1 MIFIDEFQIAVA
13 ATYDKWIN
21 AMEEALSAISDGTVK
36 VPKRTHIDLGKD
48 ALLLMP
54 AIGKDYFATK
64 LVSFFP
70 LNRLEQ
76 KPSIYG
82 TLILNDRKT
91 GEPLAVIDG
100 SKLTAMRT
108 AAVSGIGVRYLSD
121 EKASSIGIIG
131 AGIQGFHQALFAC
144 SQREI
149 SKLYVYDN
157 RRELTGKFCS
167 ELRKIYPR
175 IKIAPSQDAKD
186 LCEKS
191 EIIITATNS
200 FTPVLPSEQSYLKRK
215 TIIAIGSYKQEMREL
230 PDELFSLVDYVFFDT
245 EHGLSESGDLI
256 YPLNN
261 GLIAADKF
269 YPVYDLISGKVKP
282 KSSTR
287 LFKTVGFAA
296 FDLYAAKLVYEASI
310 VSNQY

>member
-13 ATYDKWIN
+13 ATYDKWII
-21 AMEEALSAISDGTVK
+21 AMEEALAAITDGSVK
-36 VPKRTHIDLGKD
+36 VPKRIHIDLGKD
-48 ALLLMP
+48 TLLLMP

-64 LVSFFP
+64 LVTFFP
-70 LNRLEQ
+70 HNSWEN

-108 AAVSGIGVRYLSD
+108 AAVSGIGIKYMSD
-121 EKASSIGIIG
+121 EKASSLGIIG

-157 RRELTGKFCS
+157 RRELTGRFCS

-175 IKIAPSQDAKD
+175 IKIAPSSDIKE

-200 FTPVLPSEQSYLKRK
+200 FSPVLPSEKAYLEGK
-215 TIIAIGSYKQEMREL
+215 TIIAIGSYKKEMREL

-261 GLIAADKF
+261 ALIRADKF
-269 YPVYDLISGKVKP
+269 YPVHDLITGKVKP

-296 FDLYAAKLVYEASI
+296 FDLYAAILVYNAS
-310 VSNQY
+310 VVANQY